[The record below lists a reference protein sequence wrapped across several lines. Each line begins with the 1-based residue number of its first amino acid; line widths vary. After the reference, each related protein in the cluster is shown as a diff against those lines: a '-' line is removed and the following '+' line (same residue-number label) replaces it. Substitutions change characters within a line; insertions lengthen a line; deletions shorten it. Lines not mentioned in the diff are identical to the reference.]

1 LRQKYRR
8 GRSTTANAIIDW
20 FIVSAREDRISVPA
34 CSRTA
39 EIKTVEELMKFRA
52 MVLIGLAA
60 SMSLASGC
68 ATKKYVRNRVNERA
82 TPIENRTGELEETS
96 RRNTQDISRISRD
109 VEDVRGRADRAQ
121 QQADRAASAAEQAN
135 TRVTG
140 VEQSVSDLRAGLDKF
155 TVQKT
160 VTVLFMVKKAELLP
174 EAMAALD
181 ELASQI
187 KDRNG
192 FVLEIEGFASADGTD
207 ELNDRLSQARSEA
220 VRRYLADRHS
230 VPLHRMFILGFGES
244 RPVADNSTLDGRIQ
258 NRRVQVRL
266 LTNNLV
272 GQKG

>member
-1 LRQKYRR
+1 
-8 GRSTTANAIIDW
+8 
-20 FIVSAREDRISVPA
+20 
-34 CSRTA
+34 
-39 EIKTVEELMKFRA
+39 

-60 SMSLASGC
+60 SLSLASGC

-109 VEDVRGRADRAQ
+109 VEDVRGRADKAQ

-155 TVQKT
+155 SVQKT
-160 VTVLFMVKKAELLP
+160 VTVLFMVKKADLLP
-174 EAMAALD
+174 EAMSALD

-207 ELNDRLSQARSEA
+207 ELNDKLSQARSEA
-220 VRRYLADRHS
+220 VRRYLADRHN
-230 VPLHRMFILGFGES
+230 VPLHRMYMLGFGES
-244 RPVADNSTLDGRIQ
+244 RPVADNSTLEGRIQ

-266 LTNNLV
+266 LTNNVV